1 MASSGL
7 VVVMNVRMLRHVR
20 QLWNVPFVPQSI
32 NRANQ
37 RKWIRSVRLLGDKW
51 LIVKHVERLKDAN
64 QS

>member
-1 MASSGL
+1 
-7 VVVMNVRMLRHVR
+7 MNTRMLSYVR
-20 QLWNVPFVPQSI
+20 ALWNSPHVPPAI

>member
-20 QLWNVPFVPQSI
+20 HLWNVPFVPQSV

-37 RKWIRSVRLLGDKW
+37 LKWVRSVRLLGDKW
-51 LIVKHVERLKDAN
+51 LLAKNIERK
-64 QS
+64 S

>member
-1 MASSGL
+1 MAYGRL

-20 QLWNVPFVPQSI
+20 QMWNVPHVSQDI